1 MSIFKSLL
9 NSIDPQVSSFTKI
22 LQRKR
27 SGLQVGPDGS
37 AQGLFYQIGLGSI
50 GDTQSPEAKLASI
63 MKEYVAL
70 RGYDLDTQISV
81 IEYRVFGLN
90 LNPSDPAFK
99 TLEEWVAWRLP
110 RAFKNHKFNACD
122 GWDVDFYKYSKA
134 RALEYFF

>member
-9 NSIDPQVSSFTKI
+9 SSVNPQVSSFTKI

-27 SGLQVGPDGS
+27 SGLQVGPNGS
-37 AQGLFYQIGLGSI
+37 AQGLFYQIGLGGV

-63 MKEYVAL
+63 MKEHVAL
-70 RGYDLDTQISV
+70 RGYDLDSQISV

-90 LNPSDPAFK
+90 CSPSDPTFE

-110 RAFKNHKFNACD
+110 RAFKNHRFNACD
-122 GWDVDFYKYSKA
+122 GWDVDFYKFAKT
-134 RALEYFF
+134 RALEHFV